1 MNTTAISNYDDVIE
15 AYQALRATL
24 FPRWKAG
31 LTWRVKVDQRAHYH
45 CNDGYCDPDSRVIWI
60 GAHIACDEQKLRLT
74 LVHEMAH
81 AVKGPGHGKPFG
93 WRLGVAARMADKH
106 GDPKLARDLRDELT
120 LYENA
125 LVARAAQVYGLMR
138 DWASEALS
146 FEAAE
151 FGVAREYGLTLDE
164 LRQRYPK
171 LRAEWDGACT
181 KQVLLKVEVT

>member
-1 MNTTAISNYDDVIE
+1 
-15 AYQALRATL
+15 
-24 FPRWKAG
+24 
-31 LTWRVKVDQRAHYH
+31 
-45 CNDGYCDPDSRVIWI
+45 
-60 GAHIACDEQKLRLT
+60 
-74 LVHEMAH
+74 
-81 AVKGPGHGKPFG
+81 
-93 WRLGVAARMADKH
+93 MADKH

>member
-1 MNTTAISNYDDVIE
+1 MNATATSNYDDVIA
-15 AYQALRATL
+15 AYKNLLATL
-24 FPRWKAG
+24 FPRWQAG
-31 LTWRVKVDQRAHYH
+31 LTWQVKVGQRAHYH
-45 CNDGYCDPDSRVIWI
+45 CNDGYCDPDNRVIGI
-60 GAHIACDEQKLRLT
+60 AEHIARDEQQLRLT
-74 LVHEMAH
+74 LAHEIVHAIVGPAH
-81 AVKGPGHGKPFG
+81 GAKFCR
-93 WRLGVAARMADKH
+93 RLGVAARMADKR

-181 KQVLLKVEVT
+181 KQVLLAV